1 MSSALVRIGAVVLV
15 SLLLIVVLSY
25 VAAVVHEGSHWIVGR
40 LWTTDVTI
48 TRWKTVLPVS
58 VNYHAPFQLP
68 AYAIR
73 LSGIAPLLIGFPLG
87 LAVFLLLAEP
97 FPVRVLVALPFW
109 AATFLSPSDLLAIC
123 YPTRFQEYAST
134 NDASGHLEMLCL
146 LIDEARA

>member
-1 MSSALVRIGAVVLV
+1 MSSVLVSLGSVVLV
-15 SLLLIVVLSY
+15 SLSLIVVLSY

-68 AYAIR
+68 SYAIR
-73 LSGIAPLLIGFPLG
+73 LSGIAPLLFGFPLG
-87 LAVFLLLAEP
+87 LAVFLMLVEP
-97 FPVRVLVALPFW
+97 FHVRVLVALPFW
-109 AATFLSPSDLLAIC
+109 TATLFSPSDLLAIC

-134 NDASGHLEMLCL
+134 NDASGHIEMLRI
-146 LIDEARA
+146 LIDEVRS

>member
-1 MSSALVRIGAVVLV
+1 MSSVLVSLGSVVLV
-15 SLLLIVVLSY
+15 SLSLIVVLSY

-68 AYAIR
+68 SYAIR
-73 LSGIAPLLIGFPLG
+73 LSGIAPLLFGFPLG
-87 LAVFLLLAEP
+87 LAVFLMFVEP
-97 FPVRVLVALPFW
+97 FHVRVLVAFPFW
-109 AATFLSPSDLLAIC
+109 AATLLSPSDLLAIC

-134 NDASGHLEMLCL
+134 NDAGGHIEMLRI
-146 LIDEARA
+146 LIDEVRS